1 MHKMKEQFEVDYLS
15 FRTEVSK
22 CRKSLATRELSKIL
36 VKDPTFIIGSRFL
49 TNVFSRFRL
58 LAKIAYSASSS
69 VVSLAEGMPNEATF
83 PFKEISIK
91 LNDGS
96 SFTLDGQE
104 LGAALQ
110 YIPSQGYPPLLQSLR
125 EFQRRVHAPPL
136 WESRD
141 IMIVSG
147 AQDGLS
153 KTFEAILGPG
163 DSLLVH
169 DPFYPGVQVVG
180 LPEVIPIPQD
190 EYGVDAD
197 ILRETLRNRK
207 LSGKKM
213 PKIMYINSTGMNPTG
228 IIIPLE
234 RRKEI
239 YRLAC
244 EYNFLILDD
253 DPYHFVHF
261 DDVEPKSFLSLD
273 TEGRV
278 IRLDSFSKVISSG
291 LRIGF
296 ITAPAPLI
304 ASIELHLQSSHLHAP
319 TLSQVIVYRL
329 MKLWGYDGIMN
340 HFMGIRRFYKQRR
353 DVIARLAEKHLND
366 LVDFVLP
373 KGGFF
378 LWIKVRGINDTWKMI
393 MQRGITEGIIM
404 VPGSVFMKDSSK
416 PCNAIRASFAKA
428 SYEEMDLAM
437 KRLADLI
444 RSELRNNYSIMN
456 ENLFIN

>member
-1 MHKMKEQFEVDYLS
+1 VGKTESGKML
-15 FRTEVSK
+15 
-22 CRKSLATRELSKIL
+22 
-36 VKDPTFIIGSRFL
+36 
-49 TNVFSRFRL
+49 FRL
-58 LAKIAYSASSS
+58 
-69 VVSLAEGMPNEATF
+69 
-83 PFKEISIK
+83 
-91 LNDGS
+91 
-96 SFTLDGQE
+96 Q
-104 LGAALQ
+104 
-110 YIPSQGYPPLLQSLR
+110 
-125 EFQRRVHAPPL
+125 
-136 WESRD
+136 
-141 IMIVSG
+141 
-147 AQDGLS
+147 GLS
-153 KTFEAILGPG
+153 
-163 DSLLVH
+163 
-169 DPFYPGVQVVG
+169 
-180 LPEVIPIPQD
+180 EVILIPQD
-190 EYGVDAD
+190 EYGVDTE

-213 PKIMYINSTGMNPTG
+213 PKIMYINPTGMNPTG

-253 DPYHFVHF
+253 DPYHFIYF

-291 LRIGF
+291 LRLGF

-319 TLSQVIVYRL
+319 TLSQVILYRL

-353 DVIARLAEKHLND
+353 DVIARLAEKHLNG
-366 LVDFVLP
+366 LADFVLP
-373 KGGFF
+373 MGGFF

-393 MQRGITEGIIM
+393 MQRGVTEGIIM
-404 VPGSVFMKDSSK
+404 VPGAAFMKDSSK

-428 SYEEMDLAM
+428 SYEEMDL
-437 KRLADLI
+437 
-444 RSELRNNYSIMN
+444 
-456 ENLFIN
+456 